1 MSHSKKS
8 CPHPVVRSQWRD
20 SAQSRIQNRESKIS
34 RGFTLIE
41 LLTVITIIGI
51 LAAIILP
58 TVSRVR
64 KTARKVQCANNM
76 RQIATAMMLY
86 ANDHR
91 GKLPVAFDEKN
102 ERWDSKLRTYLDIVI
117 LPGGSTSGPSPVF
130 KCPEDPRPLVVSE
143 SPAKWARS
151 YTLMRANDSENQW
164 ALGIGVFGSVGGV
177 QYSRNLSELAF
188 PSKSVMFTELFTD
201 SSGAIVDNYQ
211 YSGSLCISTGW
222 VADLGYKVCG
232 RIGGGFYHGNAV
244 NFAFADGHIESTNP
258 KNINT
263 SAFNHFRA
271 W

>member
-1 MSHSKKS
+1 MSLPEKS
-8 CPHPVVRSQWRD
+8 RRHPVAPHRPP
-20 SAQSRIQNRESKIS
+20 A
-34 RGFTLIE
+34 GFTLIE
-41 LLTVITIIGI
+41 LLTVIAIIGI

-64 KTARKVQCANNM
+64 KTARKIQCANNM
-76 RQIATAMMLY
+76 RQIATAMLLY

-91 GKLPVAFDEKN
+91 GNLPVAVDGS
-102 ERWDSKLRTYLDIVI
+102 ERWDSMLRTYLGIV
-117 LPGGSTSGPSPVF
+117 PVAGGGAASPSLIY

-151 YTLMRANDSENQW
+151 YTLLRANDSENQW
-164 ALGIGVFGSVGGV
+164 AQGIGVFGSVGGV

-188 PSKSVMFTELFTD
+188 PSKSVMFTELFTS

-211 YSGSLCISTGW
+211 YAGAFCISTGW
-222 VADLGYKVCG
+222 HADTGDKVTG
-232 RIGGGFYHGNAV
+232 RINGGFYHGNSI